1 MVAGIRCLVRH
12 FIIEEG
18 GANDD
23 TFTRNANVFSG
34 LETASKLE
42 RFCGLNAHTIKLRR
56 NDYNEVLD
64 TDAEH
69 GGQGGAAVEEKVVAD

>member
-1 MVAGIRCLVRH
+1 MVAGIRCLVQH

-18 GANDD
+18 RANDD
-23 TFTRNANVFSG
+23 TFTRKANVFSG

-56 NDYNEVLD
+56 NDYNECWML
-64 TDAEH
+64 T
-69 GGQGGAAVEEKVVAD
+69 QSMAVKVVRRSKR